1 MLLGLPSSTFPEI
14 PRRFFQVG
22 YFSLNNFQSPEANL
36 PHVTP
41 FKHSAPD
48 PSGLD
53 SLRPFFFFFFFFI
66 LSCTNVFILRG
77 VYIWNIRFFFLVSHL
92 LALHRYNKFF
102 LFFSLF
108 FFSLSLPHSFLLY
121 GPPEVCVSCMPSDGF
136 QATEVTKGTTA
147 RKTNLRLREPRGIS
161 MRTFF
166 ISI

>member
-1 MLLGLPSSTFPEI
+1 MLLGFYSSTFPEI
-14 PRRFFQVG
+14 PRRVFQVG

-36 PHVTP
+36 PHATP

-53 SLRPFFFFFFFFI
+53 SLHPFFFF
-66 LSCTNVFILRG
+66 LSCPAPMYLCWEVCTYGTLD
-77 VYIWNIRFFFLVSHL
+77 FFLISHL
-92 LALHRYNKFF
+92 LTLHRYNKFF

-108 FFSLSLPHSFLLY
+108 FSLSLPYSFLPY
-121 GPPEVCVSCMPSDGF
+121 GPPEVCVC
-136 QATEVTKGTTA
+136 AEVTKGTTV
-147 RKTNLRLREPRGIS
+147 RKTNLRPREPGGIS